1 MNIGSVGS
9 VYGSYS
15 PQAPQPSQVTA
26 QGGRDNDGDSDGSS
40 TKVVASTPAQ
50 AVNANGQKV
59 GQVINVSA

>member
-9 VYGSYS
+9 TYGSYS
-15 PQAPQPSQVTA
+15 SQAPQPSQVA
-26 QGGRDNDGDSDGSS
+26 AKGGRDNDGDNDGSG
-40 TKVVASTPAQ
+40 TKAVASTPAQ